1 MNALLSPVG
10 PRSASV
16 YWRRR
21 LAVLAA
27 VVVLLLF
34 LTLVVRVLTGGGD
47 AATAAS
53 REQRTAGAAG
63 GTQAA
68 PEPSAPEQP
77 ATATATATAS
87 SDQPGPC
94 DAAAVQLSATSDASR
109 YETGRQPKL
118 GVLIRNVGTAA
129 CTLEAGSKAVELV
142 VVSGT
147 DRVWSSDDCQR
158 DPTSKVQT
166 LAPGA
171 ELASTV
177 TWSVQRSAEGC
188 PGGLPALGA
197 GTYQLT
203 GRVGDMTSQPLTFSM
218 G

>member
-10 PRSASV
+10 PKTASV

-21 LAVLAA
+21 LAVLVAL
-27 VVVLLLF
+27 VVVLLVLF
-34 LTLVVRVLTGGGD
+34 LVVRLLTGGGD
-47 AATAAS
+47 GTPAAS
-53 REQRTAGAAG
+53 ADPSSEPGAAD
-63 GTQAA
+63 TPA
-68 PEPSAPEQP
+68 PQPSASEQV
-77 ATATATATAS
+77 ATSTATTSPTA
-87 SDQPGPC
+87 PC
-94 DAAAVQLSATSDASR
+94 DARAIQLSATADASS
-109 YETGRQPKL
+109 YEAGQHPKL

-129 CTLEAGSKAVELV
+129 CTLDAGSKAVELV

-158 DPTSKVQT
+158 DQTSKEQT

-177 TWSVQRSAEGC
+177 SWSVQRSAEGC
-188 PGGLPALGA
+188 TGDLPALGA

-203 GRVGDMTSQPLTFSM
+203 GRVGDMTSQPLTFSI